1 MQHAM
6 QQFVKVYHVVFYLV
20 LLCHNATVG
29 DLLNYNTS
37 SWWAEGLVRAMGWP
51 AGSSEEG
58 MVCYITYHI
67 TCCIKSEMC
76 CTKYDI
82 AHIFFGCYI
91 TSCTTCYTT
100 VCENISPVTYFYLLD
115 HNTVC
120 NFSDLACYIYIIY
133 IYIYAK
139 MIHLNI

>member
-1 MQHAM
+1 MMHHAM

-82 AHIFFGCYI
+82 THFFGVLI
-91 TSCTTCYTT
+91 
-100 VCENISPVTYFYLLD
+100 
-115 HNTVC
+115 
-120 NFSDLACYIYIIY
+120 
-133 IYIYAK
+133 
-139 MIHLNI
+139 MIC